1 MEALIGMS
9 IIIIAFSAFAIIMGN
24 KNANPTLHEYEDTD
38 G

>member
-1 MEALIGMS
+1 MEGLIGMS
-9 IIIIAFSAFAIIMGN
+9 MIIVAFSAFAIIIGN